1 MLKVPRIPDVDRG
14 EERRVLDG
22 ARHAV
27 RPQCH
32 TVAGGQCDD
41 RRTVELSSSPGLSS
55 RPHSS
60 ARHRRMTGTTMT
72 TTALDRP
79 LRPTSDYSRL
89 LAVVHQSGLLERSG
103 WRYLPRT
110 LTLTALAAL
119 GIAVFVRVGDS
130 WWQLAV
136 AASSGIVL
144 AQLGFLGHDAGHQQ
158 VFRSRRWNDRFGIVL
173 SNLGVGLSY
182 GWWVEK
188 HNRHHRHPNEVG
200 QDPDVER
207 NVLAWTPQQAR
218 SQRGALRLIARHQ
231 ALFVFPLL
239 LLEGWNL
246 HVGSVR
252 QLIGRR
258 RGIALEGSLLALH
271 AVGTVLLLVLLL
283 SPLKALA
290 FVAVAQSVFGLYL
303 GSTFAPNHK
312 GMQIVDPGCRPDFL
326 RRQVLTSRNI
336 TGGRVLSVVFGGL
349 NHQIEHHLFPSMP
362 SRNLRRCRPLVKEFC
377 AREGVPYTETTVH
390 SSYVRVLR
398 YLNSVR

>member
-1 MLKVPRIPDVDRG
+1 M
-14 EERRVLDG
+14 
-22 ARHAV
+22 
-27 RPQCH
+27 
-32 TVAGGQCDD
+32 
-41 RRTVELSSSPGLSS
+41 S
-55 RPHSS
+55 
-60 ARHRRMTGTTMT
+60 
-72 TTALDRP
+72 TTALDRS
-79 LRPTSDYSRL
+79 LRPASDYSRL
-89 LAVVHQSGLLERSG
+89 LAVVHRSGLLERSG

-110 LTLTALAAL
+110 LSLTALAGVGVAM
-119 GIAVFVRVGDS
+119 FMRVGDS

-136 AASSGIVL
+136 AAYAGIVL

-158 VFRSRRWNDRFGIVL
+158 IFRSRRWNDRFGILL

-200 QDPDVER
+200 RDPDVER

-218 SQRGALRLIARHQ
+218 TQRRPFRVIARHQ
-231 ALFVFPLL
+231 AVFFFPLL

-258 RGIALEGSLLALH
+258 HGIALEGSLLLLH
-271 AVGTVLLLVLLL
+271 TGGTLLFIFLAL

-290 FVAVAQSVFGLYL
+290 FIAVAESVFGLYL
-303 GSTFAPNHK
+303 GTTFAPNHK
-312 GMQIVDPGCRPDFL
+312 GMQIVDPNCRPDFL
-326 RRQVLTSRNI
+326 RRQVLTSRNL
-336 TGGRVLSVVFGGL
+336 TGGRVLSVLFGGL

-362 SRNLRRCRPLVKEFC
+362 SRNLRRCRPLVKDFC
-377 AREGVPYTETTVH
+377 AREGVAYTETTVR

-398 YLNSVR
+398 YLDSVR

>member
-1 MLKVPRIPDVDRG
+1 M
-14 EERRVLDG
+14 
-22 ARHAV
+22 AA
-27 RPQCH
+27 
-32 TVAGGQCDD
+32 
-41 RRTVELSSSPGLSS
+41 
-55 RPHSS
+55 
-60 ARHRRMTGTTMT
+60 
-72 TTALDRP
+72 TALDRP
-79 LRPTSDYSRL
+79 LRPTSAYSRL
-89 LAVVHQSGLLERSG
+89 LAVVQHAGLLERSG
-103 WRYLPRT
+103 WRYLPRA
-110 LTLTALAAL
+110 LGLTALGAA
-119 GIAVFVRVGDS
+119 GIAMFLRVGES

-136 AASSGIVL
+136 AAYAGVVL

-158 VFRSRRWNDRFGIVL
+158 IFRSRRWNDRFGIVL

-218 SQRGALRLIARHQ
+218 SQSGAFRIIARHQ
-231 ALFVFPLL
+231 ATFFFPLL

-258 RGIALEGSLLALH
+258 RGIALEGTLLALH
-271 AVGTVLLLVLLL
+271 AGGALLLILLVL
-283 SPLKALA
+283 SPWKALA
-290 FVAVAQSVFGLYL
+290 FIAVAQSVFGLYL

-312 GMQIVDPGCRPDFL
+312 GMQIVEPDCRPDFL

-362 SRNLRRCRPLVKEFC
+362 SRNLRRCRPLVKDFC
-377 AREGVPYTETTVH
+377 AREGVDYIETTVRG
-390 SSYVRVLR
+390 SYVRVLR
-398 YLNSVR
+398 YLDSVR